1 MSIHFAYSTC
11 LNIGVSWGFRK
22 RNEFGAFGGMT
33 FDFSCD
39 YPWKRI
45 AARWFGRQ
53 KCGEQW
59 QLSLSQ
65 TSQLFPDARF
75 FFGNIN
81 RSWNAEWPPQGW
93 GDGRKEVGKATMV
106 RDMGKTRNEVSG
118 WNEEMHWKN
127 SALTWPESTNVHLK
141 MLFLSSETDFR
152 ENVKKISNSKIEYW
166 KLCISWG
173 LWGLC
178 FVCFSLCLKQR
189 WWFLGSLMI
198 YLPKQLI
205 WLFSFRPRPF
215 APPIHAMWVGAWPRH
230 VLATLFEP
238 QQMKICK

>member
-1 MSIHFAYSTC
+1 LSIHFAYSTC

-127 SALTWPESTNVHLK
+127 SALTWPESTNVHPK
-141 MLFLSSETDFR
+141 MLFLSSANWFSGKCLKNFKFKDR
-152 ENVKKISNSKIEYW
+152 ILKIMYFMRIVR
-166 KLCISWG
+166 IM
-173 LWGLC
+173 
-178 FVCFSLCLKQR
+178 LCL
-189 WWFLGSLMI
+189 FFSV
-198 YLPKQLI
+198 PKAKMMVFRKSYD
-205 WLFSFRPRPF
+205 LF
-215 APPIHAMWVGAWPRH
+215 A
-230 VLATLFEP
+230 
-238 QQMKICK
+238 